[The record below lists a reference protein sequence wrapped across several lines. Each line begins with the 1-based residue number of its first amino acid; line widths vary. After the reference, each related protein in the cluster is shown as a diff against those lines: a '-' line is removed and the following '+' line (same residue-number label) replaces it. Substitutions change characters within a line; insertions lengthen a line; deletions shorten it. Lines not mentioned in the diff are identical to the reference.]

1 MYHVL
6 LDNKTKLESSQYLFA
21 VQLAKQCHI
30 TCENIASERMQIV
43 DDEGKQYPDFAN

>member
-6 LDNKTKLESSQYLFA
+6 LDNETKLKSSQHLFA
-21 VQLAKQCHI
+21 VQMAKQCYI
-30 TCENIASERMQIV
+30 TSENIASERMQIV

>member
-1 MYHVL
+1 MYSVL
-6 LDNKTKLESSQYLFA
+6 LDNQIRLISSQHLFA
-21 VQLAKQCHI
+21 VQLAKQCYI